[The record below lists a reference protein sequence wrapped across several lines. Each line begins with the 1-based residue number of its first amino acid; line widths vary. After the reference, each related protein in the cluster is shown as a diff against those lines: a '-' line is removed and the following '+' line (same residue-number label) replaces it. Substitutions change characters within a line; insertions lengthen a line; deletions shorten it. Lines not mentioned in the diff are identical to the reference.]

1 MTYKQ
6 YFFLKIT
13 ETFISDLFSSAG
25 HETGWEIQHPDTKDQ
40 KLEIK
45 KQQVDIDVW
54 LYCSF
59 DIVKKSAE
67 FFGINLDD
75 EISDISAAEMMFK
88 YIMENKNEL

>member
-13 ETFISDLFSSAG
+13 ETCISDLFSSAG
-25 HETGWEIQHPDTKDQ
+25 DSAGWEIQHPDTEDQ

-88 YIMENKNEL
+88 YIMETKNK